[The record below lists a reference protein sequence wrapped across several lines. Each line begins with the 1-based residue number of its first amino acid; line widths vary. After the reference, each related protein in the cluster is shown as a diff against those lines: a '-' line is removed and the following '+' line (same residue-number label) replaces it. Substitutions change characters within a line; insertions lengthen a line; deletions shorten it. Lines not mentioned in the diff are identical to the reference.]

1 MQEAMTTAVAN
12 DFYIDS
18 IDCLHV
24 IRALTSFQD
33 EFYQKDKTG
42 EMRFKTFLTEFSYT
56 VFV

>member
-1 MQEAMTTAVAN
+1 MTTAVAN

-42 EMRFKTFLTEFSYT
+42 EMRLKTFLTEFSYT